1 MKVANSSDRRVVKR
15 SEVFERRRW
24 LLKLVLAGI
33 LSTAF
38 VRLVRSVDLMFVS
51 KETIGILVDA
61 RCVVLPPGMVAVQ
74 FQELTRHSPFSY

>member
-1 MKVANSSDRRVVKR
+1 MVVETR
-15 SEVFERRRW
+15 ISWYIEYCV
-24 LLKLVLAGI
+24 
-33 LSTAF
+33 F

-61 RCVVLPPGMVAVQ
+61 HCVVLPPGMVAVQ